1 MAQGVVMGATT
12 GGRFDLMG
20 SILQWLVAY
29 PSVRSALDSVAAS
42 GTVKSLSST
51 FLGTQDVPPDTL
63 LLTLIILWLST
74 YFFFLYC
81 YVEKFR
87 LLMWGWW
94 YFVASRDKKTN
105 KPTAESTIPVD
116 AIRKKIVFIRHGE
129 SEWNAVF
136 NKGSKLL
143 LPVRFFRALIK
154 EFLMIFEEDSLFFDS
169 PLSKVGLQQA
179 WELCIFFASSPRST
193 LDISDLESKTMDQLD
208 TAEIVALVRGDI
220 GKSVVVSSILKR
232 SISTGLLCLS
242 TRLLKTPVDDKM
254 MLMTSCQEI
263 SRNVDTLSLSR
274 PRALPKIPGSEGRLK
289 DTGDF
294 MSHFYANR
302 LDKKHNEG
310 NKTLKQT
317 AMVRQDEF
325 VKWVFNKDT
334 KSDCIIVS
342 GHSLWFREFFK
353 SYLPLNSKHDAKTY
367 KMVNCGV
374 VAFDLYQ
381 CKANPRGKAVIKIR
395 PESIQEVHGGFEV
408 KRKKKK
414 IH

>member
-1 MAQGVVMGATT
+1 LVFFHRQLEGHPAPGRWSECPLRMKGVVMGATT

-29 PSVRSALDSVAAS
+29 PSVRSALDSAAAS

-63 LLTLIILWLST
+63 LLTLIILWLSA
-74 YFFFLYC
+74 YFFLYC

-94 YFVASRDKKTN
+94 YFVASQDKKTN

-154 EFLMIFEEDSLFFDS
+154 EFMMIFEEDSLFFDS

-193 LDISDLESKTMDQLD
+193 LDISELETKT
-208 TAEIVALVRGDI
+208 VDI
-220 GKSVVVSSILKR
+220 KYIRDNLARRCPPSVCSQFAS
-232 SISTGLLCLS
+232 
-242 TRLLKTPVDDKM
+242 
-254 MLMTSCQEI
+254 
-263 SRNVDTLSLSR
+263 
-274 PRALPKIPGSEGRLK
+274 
-289 DTGDF
+289 
-294 MSHFYANR
+294 
-302 LDKKHNEG
+302 
-310 NKTLKQT
+310 
-317 AMVRQDEF
+317 
-325 VKWVFNKDT
+325 
-334 KSDCIIVS
+334 
-342 GHSLWFREFFK
+342 FFQR
-353 SYLPLNSKHDAKTY
+353 
-367 KMVNCGV
+367 V
-374 VAFDLYQ
+374 
-381 CKANPRGKAVIKIR
+381 
-395 PESIQEVHGGFEV
+395 E
-408 KRKKKK
+408 
-414 IH
+414 